1 MFKAFRETG
10 KGKQIMKEC
19 LELCFTEMSL
29 LGRKCVGNV
38 PVPRSLPPITL
49 CGWDGWLEDRLEASP
64 FLDLLGLNTFQMS
77 LLSPV
82 RWVCGF
88 QVRLWRNS
96 VKYLDHIL
104 IAPKSRARSH
114 IREVWP
120 QSLPSGELPG
130 MGSPDGS
137 QSIHRNFISLVFT
150 LDMVLLPLKKKIIYF
165 WPCWVFVAM
174 HGLFSSCGKW
184 GPLSRCSEQASHC
197 SGFSCCSAWV
207 LGHTGFSSCAMRAQ

>member
-150 LDMVLLPLKKKIIYF
+150 LDMVLLPLKKK
-165 WPCWVFVAM
+165 
-174 HGLFSSCGKW
+174 LFIFGRAGSLLLC
-184 GPLSRCSEQASHC
+184 
-197 SGFSCCSAWV
+197 
-207 LGHTGFSSCAMRAQ
+207 TGFSLVVASGDHSLVAVSRLLTAVVSLVAVRGF